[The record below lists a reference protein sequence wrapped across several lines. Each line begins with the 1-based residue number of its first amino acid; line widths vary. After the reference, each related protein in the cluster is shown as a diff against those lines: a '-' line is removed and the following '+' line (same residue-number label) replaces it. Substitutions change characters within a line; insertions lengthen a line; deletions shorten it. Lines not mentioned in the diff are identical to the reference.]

1 MCAMNTKAPNRPHL
15 YSSLPDAPDAAM
27 IARFREDGYL
37 AFTSALTPQEVQDAS
52 DGINQLVRKYAFN
65 EALTEH
71 VGGSG
76 YGHNIKNGRG
86 MLFKSR
92 TSDFHFQVEGT
103 YEPKPGQFDEL
114 ADNIRKFQSYDTE
127 LPIYDYIAHKHPK
140 LRALLGAVLGEDYA
154 PYSSMAL
161 CKPAGGGAEKPWHQD
176 LAYFAVNR
184 FDGVCGVWIALD
196 RAIVANGCMHVIP
209 GGHRKGPRKHMWT
222 RVDCE
227 LETDEV
233 NPADAVAIELPPGGL
248 MIFDGLLPHETPAN
262 QSNLRRRALQF
273 HYRSAGTQVIP
284 REEYQKKFARED
296 GIFLGC
302 DYSKIGKAKQ
312 EETAAAATS

>member
-1 MCAMNTKAPNRPHL
+1 MNTKAPNIYPT
-15 YSSLPDAPDAAM
+15 LPDRPDAAM
-27 IARFREDGYL
+27 MQRYQEDGYL
-37 AFTSALTPQEVQDAS
+37 AFLNALTPEEVREAS

-76 YGHNIKNGRG
+76 YGHDIKNGRG

-92 TSDFHFQVEGT
+92 TSEFHFQVEGT
-103 YEPKPGQFDEL
+103 YEARPDRLDEL
-114 ADNIRKFQSYDTE
+114 ADNIRKFQSYDME

-140 LRALLGAVLGEDYA
+140 LRALLGAVLGEDYR

-209 GGHRKGPRKHMWT
+209 GGHLKGPRKHEWT

-227 LETDEV
+227 LATDEI
-233 NPADAVAIELPPGGL
+233 NPADAIPIELPPGGL
-248 MIFDGLLPHETPAN
+248 MIFHGLLPHETPPN

-273 HYRSAGTQVIP
+273 HYQSAATQVAP
-284 REEYQKKFARED
+284 REEYQKKFAGED

-302 DYSKIGKAKQ
+302 DYSKIGKKKEPA
-312 EETAAAATS
+312 EVAAS